1 MRHSVFFRPQK
12 WYTKA
17 FLRCKRVFFRVICVL
32 AEVLELVVG
41 LLTKDDWATKNML
54 EWRAGQRFFGLS
66 QTD

>member
-1 MRHSVFFRPQK
+1 
-12 WYTKA
+12 
-17 FLRCKRVFFRVICVL
+17 VFFRVICVL